1 MTFKEVRP
9 AGNWIA
15 ALLFLYPLVALTVH
29 DAGNGIYYIFAVSSL
44 VLLAFFRPQNNFQF
58 STLLKDYW
66 PLHLALASSVLAVL
80 LNQLW
85 SGHFALKY
93 YDRALRLALFPLIF
107 WIVLLVPLDRFRWLR
122 WGFFGATLIMMVKA
136 FVLTQGGQFRFGNIG
151 FLSIIAYSDIAMLT
165 GVLCVISLG
174 AEARQRK
181 TMTVLMVLACIA
193 GAYTGV
199 LTATRGGWVAVPLY
213 LIFFFLA
220 SGFTWRQKI
229 CWVAGTALVVLM
241 MFSVNQQARSRLD
254 GTQSDLISY
263 SQGEGRTTATG
274 IRLQLWS
281 AALKLFSQ
289 QPVFGIGRENYGP
302 SIKAM
307 ADRNEV
313 TQELTSL
320 AHSHNE
326 ILFNMAISGIF
337 GLLSTLSVYLVPG
350 YYFVREL
357 KSQSAQVR
365 SAAQSGCVVVIS
377 FFAFGLTDL
386 MFFWPVLCGYYV
398 ILISIFL
405 ATIIKAGQQEK
416 KPEQFSAPA

>member
-1 MTFKEVRP
+1 M
-9 AGNWIA
+9 
-15 ALLFLYPLVALTVH
+15 
-29 DAGNGIYYIFAVSSL
+29 
-44 VLLAFFRPQNNFQF
+44 
-58 STLLKDYW
+58 
-66 PLHLALASSVLAVL
+66 
-80 LNQLW
+80 
-85 SGHFALKY
+85 
-93 YDRALRLALFPLIF
+93 
-107 WIVLLVPLDRFRWLR
+107 
-122 WGFFGATLIMMVKA
+122 
-136 FVLTQGGQFRFGNIG
+136 
-151 FLSIIAYSDIAMLT
+151 
-165 GVLCVISLG
+165 
-174 AEARQRK
+174 
-181 TMTVLMVLACIA
+181 
-193 GAYTGV
+193 
-199 LTATRGGWVAVPLY
+199 
-213 LIFFFLA
+213 
-220 SGFTWRQKI
+220 
-229 CWVAGTALVVLM
+229 
-241 MFSVNQQARSRLD
+241 
-254 GTQSDLISY
+254 
-263 SQGEGRTTATG
+263 
-274 IRLQLWS
+274 
-281 AALKLFSQ
+281 KLFSQ